1 MNLSKVL
8 EENKKLKLLL
18 EQAEATIKNLNEK
31 NNELLKKIESLEE
44 KLRIKRVIQI
54 VPKSEKTKRLIVD
67 DTENIVKTTQKSRA
81 GEKHKKAFE
90 SVDWEKHVSNTIILE
105 PDQKYCP
112 VCGEKLIEFSENV
125 KYVVNV
131 VKQDFKVTKIIKKNF
146 KCPNCNSKNG
156 QIFYPLSNDV
166 FGNSILT
173 PSLASYIAN
182 MKFEL
187 GIPYHHL
194 AKYLTDQVGLP
205 LSKQLLAGYME
216 QTAELLRP
224 IYDKMSF
231 DLTNNLSHVIHADET
246 PLVVKK
252 RPNEDK
258 GRQKSYVLLFSS
270 SFYGEQINIYKFSVN
285 RSSDNIHEFLKDFNG
300 YLVCDDYSGYDSVA
314 KLNKKIILQR
324 CWVHARRN
332 FENILKAL
340 PKDKIEGS
348 TTKEIIDLID
358 DLFDYERIY
367 RSKKLTP
374 KEIKE
379 AREKDHVPIL
389 KRIEAKLDLEK
400 YQEGTSLY
408 DAVKYIAKNWAD
420 LTTYLLDGHIEIHN
434 NIAER
439 AIKPFVVQRK
449 VFMASNTYNGANIMA
464 ILFSIIRTAK
474 INLLDVQ
481 AYLQY
486 ILENSSEENIETR
499 LPYSKEMKE
508 KFAIQV

>member
-1 MNLSKVL
+1 MNLNKVL
-8 EENKKLKLLL
+8 EENKRLKLLL

-31 NNELLKKIESLEE
+31 NNELLKKIETLEE

-54 VPKSEKTKRLIVD
+54 VPKSEKNKTLIVD
-67 DTENIVKTTQKSRA
+67 DTEKILRNVKKSRV
-81 GEKHKKAFE
+81 GEKHKNAFAD
-90 SVDWEKHVSNTIILE
+90 VDWERHVSDIIVLE
-105 PDQKYCP
+105 PDQEYCP
-112 VCGEKLIEFSENV
+112 ICGEKLIEFSENI

-182 MKFEL
+182 IKFEL
-187 GIPYHHL
+187 GVPYHHL
-194 AKYLTDQVGLP
+194 AKYLTEQIGLP

-216 QTAELLRP
+216 QTAKLLKP
-224 IYDKMSF
+224 IYDKMAC
-231 DLTNNLSHVIHADET
+231 DLINNSSHVIHADET
-246 PLVVKK
+246 PLVIKK
-252 RPNEDK
+252 RPEEDK

-270 SFYGEQINIYKFSVN
+270 SFYGEQINIYKFSVS
-285 RSSDNIHEFLKDFNG
+285 RSCDNIYDFLKDFNG
-300 YLVCDDYSGYDSVA
+300 YLVCDDYPGYDSVA
-314 KLNKKIILQR
+314 KLNKNLILQR

-340 PKDKIEGS
+340 PKNKIQGS
-348 TTKEIIDLID
+348 ATKEFIDLID
-358 DLFDYERIY
+358 KLFDYERNY
-367 RSKKLTP
+367 RSKKMTP
-374 KEIKE
+374 NEIKI
-379 AREKDHVPIL
+379 ARNKDHIPIL
-389 KRIEAKLDLEK
+389 QKIKIKLELK
-400 YQEGTSLY
+400 SYQEGTALY
-408 DAVKYIAKNWAD
+408 DAVKYVVKNREE

-449 VFMASNTYNGANIMA
+449 VFMASNTYNGANVMA

-474 INLLDVQ
+474 INMLDVQ
-481 AYLQY
+481 TYLQY
-486 ILENSSEENIETR
+486 ILENSNKQDIEKL
-499 LPYSKEMKE
+499 LPYAKEMKE
-508 KFAIQV
+508 KFSIKM